1 MTAKRK
7 SLMPVL
13 LVALILLIGSGTTF
27 LIRSRNVFGG
37 WASPESAYSPN
48 NSYIFGSPLTAQADG
63 KEKIKVSVFLLNEN
77 GLGVNEKQVDLK
89 TSPIGLDIQN
99 SQKTTDEN
107 GQAIFYLTSQNI
119 GRFEVSAQV
128 EKQLLPQT
136 VTVNFK

>member
-37 WASPESAYSPN
+37 RASPESAFSPN

-89 TSPIGLDIQN
+89 TSPAGLDIQN

-128 EKQLLPQT
+128 ENRSLPQT